1 MARGE
6 VGNSE
11 QALSLAGGA
20 YSDPMPRLLRGMAA
34 QRRSLVLLGEALLL
48 GGTVFL
54 AVYLR
59 FIAYPDPLQTYA
71 TLDTQL
77 LRASVFTAMI
87 MLGMTAMGM
96 YQTHVRATRFGV
108 IARQA
113 VAFFLGTL
121 GLLVLYYLVPQIE
134 TGRGVLALALA
145 IGFLVVLVFRLFFA
159 RLVDVETLKQRVLV
173 VGAGERAAM
182 IEHRLRR
189 RADRRAFKLVGYVH
203 YGNSAAAVDSDKLV
217 SIGMPLA
224 QWAVSHRIDEIVFG
238 PDDRRDAL
246 PMEDLL
252 QCQQLGIRIVDI
264 VTFFEREAGK
274 IKLALVDPS
283 WLVFSGGFN
292 NSPLRILGKR
302 AFDVFVSVVMLAL
315 TWPLLVLVAAA
326 IRVESGPGNP
336 ILYRQ
341 ERVGLLGKTF
351 YLVKFRS
358 MRTDAEKDGVA
369 RWSSTNDSRVTRV
382 GRFIRRTRLDEL
394 PQLWNILCGNMSI
407 VGPRPERPEFVREFD
422 ESLRYYRLRHCVRP
436 GLAGWAQLC
445 YTYGASKQD
454 AEEKLKYDLFYVKNH
469 NLLFD
474 LLILVQTLE
483 VVIFG
488 RTSSERR

>member
-6 VGNSE
+6 SNNSE
-11 QALSLAGGA
+11 QVLPLAGGA
-20 YSDPMPRLLRGMAA
+20 YSAPMPRLIRGTAA
-34 QRRSLVLLGEALLL
+34 HWCSLILVTEALLL
-48 GGTVFL
+48 SGAVFL
-54 AVYLR
+54 AIYLR
-59 FIAYPDPLQTYA
+59 FITYAEPLQTYA
-71 TLDTQL
+71 AIHTQL
-77 LRASVFTAMI
+77 VRAAVFAAMM

-96 YQTHVRATRFGV
+96 YQTHVRETWFGA

-113 VAFFLGTL
+113 VAFLLGTL
-121 GLLVLYYLVPQIE
+121 GLLVLYYAVPQIE
-134 TGRGVLALALA
+134 IGRGVLALALA
-145 IGFLVVLVFRLFFA
+145 IGFLVISAFRLLFA

-182 IEHRLRR
+182 IERRLRR
-189 RADRRAFKLVGYVH
+189 RADRRGFNLVGYVH
-203 YGNSAAAVDSDKLV
+203 YGHSAAAVDGDKLV
-217 SIGMPLA
+217 AIGMPLA
-224 QWAVSHRIDEIVFG
+224 QWAVSHQIDEIVFG

-252 QCQQLGIRIVDI
+252 HCQQMGIKIVDI

-274 IKLALVDPS
+274 IKLSLVDPS

-292 NSPLRILGKR
+292 NSPARILSKR

-326 IRVESGPGNP
+326 IRLESGAGKP

-341 ERVGLLGKTF
+341 ERVGLLGNAF
-351 YLVKFRS
+351 QLVKFRS
-358 MRTDAEKDGVA
+358 MRTDAEQDGVA
-369 RWSSTNDSRVTRV
+369 RWSGKGDSRVTRV

-394 PQLWNILCGNMSI
+394 PQLWNILRGHMSI
-407 VGPRPERPEFVREFD
+407 VGPRPERPEFVDEFD
-422 ESLRYYRLRHCVRP
+422 DSMRYYSLRHCVRP

-445 YTYGASKQD
+445 YAYGASKED

-488 RTSSERR
+488 RSCADSR

>member
-6 VGNSE
+6 PNNSE
-11 QALSLAGGA
+11 QALPLTVGA
-20 YSDPMPRLLRGMAA
+20 YHDPVPRLIRGTAA
-34 QRRSLVLLGEALLL
+34 HWCTLVLLTEVLLL
-48 GGTVFL
+48 SSAVFL

-59 FIAYPDPLQTYA
+59 FIAHPDPLHTYA
-71 TLDTQL
+71 AINTQIV
-77 LRASVFTAMI
+77 RAVVFAAMM

-96 YQTHVRATRFGV
+96 HQTHVRETLFGA

-113 VAFFLGTL
+113 VAFLLGTL
-121 GLLVLYYLVPQIE
+121 GLLVLYYIVPQVEI
-134 TGRGVLALALA
+134 GRGVLALALA
-145 IGFLVVLVFRLFFA
+145 ISFLLVAVFRLLFA

-189 RADRRAFKLVGYVH
+189 RADRRGFKLVGYVH
-203 YGNSAAAVDSDKLV
+203 YGDGNAVVDADKLV
-217 SIGMPLA
+217 AIGVPLA
-224 QWAVSHRIDEIVFG
+224 QWAVSHQIDEIVFG

-252 QCQQLGIRIVDI
+252 QCQQMGIKIIDI

-292 NSPLRILGKR
+292 NSPARILSKR

-326 IRVESGPGNP
+326 IWIESGPGKP

-341 ERVGLLGKTF
+341 ERVGLLGNAF
-351 YLVKFRS
+351 HLVKFRS
-358 MRTDAEKDGVA
+358 MQTDAEKDGVA
-369 RWSSTNDSRVTRV
+369 RWAGKDDGRVTRV

-407 VGPRPERPEFVREFD
+407 VGPRPERPEFVAEFD
-422 ESLRYYRLRHCVRP
+422 ECLRYYKLRHCVRP

-445 YTYGASKQD
+445 YAYGASKQD

-483 VVIFG
+483 VVVFG
-488 RTSSERR
+488 RGVR